1 MYWRKKYAELYYVI
15 YDVGHLTCTVYTKE
29 AEPLDCTFRIE
40 KRDQYQ
46 PTPEPY
52 IQEVRVIAGR
62 TNIELSAW
70 VSFKEVMTIPS
81 WLIQQTGRQ
90 FFFFFLTVVNCAP
103 RGVCFLH

>member
-1 MYWRKKYAELYYVI
+1 MYAE
-15 YDVGHLTCTVYTKE
+15 E
-29 AEPLDCTFRIE
+29 AEPLGCTFRIE

-90 FFFFFLTVVNCAP
+90 FFFYGRELRAAWCLFSTLTDGPGQA
-103 RGVCFLH
+103 